1 MPYSMS
7 VGMSRGPKSCYHVR
21 PRRNSRS
28 PQGREPHGDGVPRV
42 VRVRESPTH
51 GEGGQ
56 VDRNM
61 REEVGVMPIAESQ
74 RLPGTGEPCA
84 SKVASTVRRGADG
97 KGLTTGFP
105 HGTKNS
111 RTS

>member
-1 MPYSMS
+1 
-7 VGMSRGPKSCYHVR
+7 MSRRPKSCYYVR

-28 PQGREPHGDGVPRV
+28 PQGREPHGDGVPIV
-42 VRVRESPTH
+42 VRVRESRTH